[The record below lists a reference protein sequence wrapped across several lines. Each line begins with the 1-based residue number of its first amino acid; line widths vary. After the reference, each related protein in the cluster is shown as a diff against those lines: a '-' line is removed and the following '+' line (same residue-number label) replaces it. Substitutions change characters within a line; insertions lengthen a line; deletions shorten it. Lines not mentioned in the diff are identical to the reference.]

1 MPEKEPK
8 IYQEQPQKPGKLTP
22 EEVKE
27 MVKKFK
33 EEHEGLLP
41 EYFSLPGEEKEEE
54 REYPEEYFLYL
65 EREKEF
71 QRIKEEMKNEM
82 LWKNAIYQM
91 VNVSLYNNLDYYD
104 ICATEGPI
112 GPIANYIYLTQSGLW
127 EEIKNKFPKECE
139 KIEKTIESKD
149 FLSVVLDSILN
160 IYSIYEE
167 EKSEKWND
175 LEYRARH
182 LRSRAKDIFFPYAS
196 LVHAGLWEKI
206 KKDQEFEKKAKKI
219 EEILENK
226 EFLESLLYLE
236 PGENYSIELCE
247 LLIHSSF
254 LTKIKNQFPKEYEEI
269 EKITIKRW
277 KTFVGWA
284 YTEAG
289 VGRRNVKPPG
299 DWDALHAFCF
309 YHLTSLSLEQ
319 LRKLAERKM
328 KLKESQKAMHPEKKK
343 LPPIPE
349 EKAF

>member
-1 MPEKEPK
+1 MPEKRPK
-8 IYQEQPQKPGKLTP
+8 ISQEQPKGKLTP

-71 QRIKEEMKNEM
+71 QRIKGEMKNEK
-82 LWKNAIYQM
+82 LWENAIYQM
-91 VNVSLYNNLDYYD
+91 VNVSLYEQNYPD
-104 ICATEGPI
+104 IVDTEGPI
-112 GPIANYIYLTQSGLW
+112 SPIANYIYLTQSGLW
-127 EEIKNKFPKECE
+127 GEIKNKFPKECE

-149 FLSVVLDSILN
+149 FLRKVLDYIFTHCSE
-160 IYSIYEE
+160 YEK
-167 EKSEKWND
+167 EKVKKWND
-175 LEYRARH
+175 LKYRARS
-182 LRSRAKDIFFPYAS
+182 LRSRAECIFFPYAS

-206 KKDQEFEKKAKKI
+206 KKDQEFKEKAKKI

-236 PGENYSIELCE
+236 PGKKYSIELCE

-254 LTKIKNQFPKEYEEI
+254 LTKIKNQFSKECEEI

-277 KTFVGWA
+277 ETFVEWA

-289 VGRRNVKPPG
+289 VGRRNVRPPG
-299 DWDALHAFCF
+299 YWDALHAFCF

-328 KLKESQKAMHPEKKK
+328 KLKESQKAMHPEKK
-343 LPPIPE
+343 LPRMPE